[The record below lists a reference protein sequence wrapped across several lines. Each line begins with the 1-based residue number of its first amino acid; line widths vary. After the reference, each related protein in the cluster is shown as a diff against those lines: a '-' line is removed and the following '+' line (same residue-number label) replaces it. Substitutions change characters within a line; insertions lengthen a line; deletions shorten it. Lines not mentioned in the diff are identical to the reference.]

1 MEMDLVMPLDLG
13 MEMGMKAALGMGRHL
28 VMPLDLGMET
38 KSVSV
43 AVDFPSGRNRQLFGR
58 RQLGCR

>member
-1 MEMDLVMPLDLG
+1 MDLVMPLDLG
-13 MEMGMKAALGMGRHL
+13 MEMGMKAALGMGRDL

-43 AVDFPSGRNRQLFGR
+43 AVDFPSGRN
-58 RQLGCR
+58 